1 MSDQKKPRDIKDL
14 KARLGRTI
22 APGTQKA
29 PVAPPGGGA
38 IPPPPM
44 GGPPAG
50 AGGVAPPP
58 MMSPM
63 GGPSPIL
70 GPQVAPPPFA
80 QPAPAPAPAPRDPFA
95 AQKASQS
102 VHPREVHL
110 VIDEKPVDDAE
121 VGRKARG
128 RIFIVAAIVLAVGMV
143 MGYGA
148 GSMMS
153 TRKLY
158 NMAVRDGKDVNQ
170 VVNQASDTV
179 NKAKRLVDTAMQ
191 NAAPR
196 GAGRHPAVDYATI
209 AALRALKKPLNADA
223 FARKNYSIFN
233 PTTVDSL
240 FVYYNNINMAWDKF
254 ATLAARV
261 LPERN
266 HAELDRAATAAGETV
281 STQYGLVPFSN
292 EGLFGGGLVYV
303 TVPPAPPPPAPG
315 QEPAPPPTKVSVS
328 DRPGGTP
335 FERTIYAGQDLNT
348 TPSNYVIL
356 IDGSRSGGV
365 LGQRASPFLD
375 YVRQIRELQDLM
387 QKTVETQGQLTTS
400 LSEIARLEEQFAM

>member
-29 PVAPPGGGA
+29 PVMPPGGGPIA
-38 IPPPPM
+38 PPPIGAPPLTASS
-44 GGPPAG
+44 GGI
-50 AGGVAPPP
+50 APPP
-58 MMSPM
+58 MMS
-63 GGPSPIL
+63 GGPGSVL

-80 QPAPAPAPAPRDPFA
+80 QPAPAPPPPPRDPFA
-95 AQKASQS
+95 AQKGSES
-102 VHPREVHL
+102 VHPREVHI
-110 VIDEKPVDDAE
+110 VFDDKPVSDAE
-121 VGRKARG
+121 VGRKTRG
-128 RIFIVAAIVLAVGMV
+128 RFFIVGAIVGVVGLV
-143 MGYGA
+143 IGYGA

-170 VVNQASDTV
+170 VVNEASDTV

-196 GAGRHPAVDYATI
+196 GAGKQPAVDYATI
-209 AALRALKKPLNADA
+209 EALRGLKKPLNADA
-223 FARKNYSIFN
+223 FARKNYSVFN

-254 ATLAARV
+254 QTLAARV

-266 HAELDRAATAAGETV
+266 RAELDRAATAAGETV
-281 STQYGLVPFSN
+281 STQYGLVPFTT

-303 TVPPAPPPPAPG
+303 VVPPAPTTAPG
-315 QEPAPPPTKVSVS
+315 EDPPPPPTKVMVS
-328 DRPGGTP
+328 DRPGGRTV
-335 FERTIYAGQDLNT
+335 ERTIYSGEDLNT
-348 TPSNYVIL
+348 TPDNYVIL

-365 LGQRASPFLD
+365 LGQRASAFLD
-375 YVRQIRELQDLM
+375 YVRQIRELQDLL

-400 LSEIARLEEQFAM
+400 LSEIARLEEQFTIL